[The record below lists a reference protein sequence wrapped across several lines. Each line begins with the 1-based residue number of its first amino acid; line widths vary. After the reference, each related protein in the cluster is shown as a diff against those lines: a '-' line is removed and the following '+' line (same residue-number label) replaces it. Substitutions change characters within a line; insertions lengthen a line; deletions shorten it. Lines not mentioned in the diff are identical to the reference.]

1 MQKCAGGG
9 AASSPRQPQAKHTV
23 QWVRLKQA
31 LVLPPTTLMEPLCVE
46 KCFGL
51 MALWGKTMEAGD
63 TSMQEPLIHDTR
75 TECSVSGTRP
85 DFLESQV
92 SATPPLP
99 PEVLALLQEGMLS
112 HFSCV
117 QPFSTPW
124 TLACQASLSMGFPR
138 QEYLSGLPFPPL
150 GDLPDPGTEPHLF
163 YLLHWQAGPFPVAP
177 PGKLCKRVG
186 PDKAHVV
193 DFFHVIPLTCEAFSK
208 LLPSLLPRF
217 SHPTCGSSRF
227 SSRW

>member
-9 AASSPRQPQAKHTV
+9 AASSHRQPQAKHTV

-92 SATPPLP
+92 SPTPPLP
-99 PEVLALLQEGMLS
+99 PEVMKTAALSCPSSAAPSGCRFRTWLQTCKS
-112 HFSCV
+112 
-117 QPFSTPW
+117 
-124 TLACQASLSMGFPR
+124 
-138 QEYLSGLPFPPL
+138 PL
-150 GDLPDPGTEPHLF
+150 TEPLMAVS
-163 YLLHWQAGPFPVAP
+163 LTLGPFFGLVTGQAP
-177 PGKLCKRVG
+177 
-186 PDKAHVV
+186 
-193 DFFHVIPLTCEAFSK
+193 
-208 LLPSLLPRF
+208 
-217 SHPTCGSSRF
+217 GS
-227 SSRW
+227 